1 MGPVY
6 LGTGKSN
13 HQRTVWVCREN
24 KYRHKGSSL
33 SSRPKVGEVGGT
45 SKAGSLIP

>member
-13 HQRTVWVCREN
+13 HQRTVWVCRKTN
-24 KYRHKGSSL
+24 
-33 SSRPKVGEVGGT
+33 T
-45 SKAGSLIP
+45 DIKAAPLLAGPRWGRWGALPRQAA